1 MTTDIFMQVLLSG
14 MACAGLVTI
23 FGFGVSAA
31 IDLFKHLGG
40 VR

>member
-14 MACAGLVTI
+14 MTCAGLVSI
-23 FGFGVSAA
+23 FGLGISAA

-40 VR
+40 IR